1 MFQTEYN
8 RRFFP
13 RAQRQLRAIEFQ
25 NLVQGSMSV
34 EQYSA
39 RFMELAR
46 FALNLILDEE
56 SKAESFKNGLT
67 PRVKE
72 RVLYHEIKDYARLVE
87 VASLAER
94 GIRVLVAAYDMK
106 KRSKQHTSY
115 PAKRSAVG
123 SGSRPSV
130 GKSFPP
136 TRINQ
141 MTPCTKC
148 GKLHGGDCLTG
159 NTSCFKCGKT
169 RHFIIDFPMNIAG
182 GSKPQ

>member
-8 RRFFP
+8 RCFFP

-34 EQYSA
+34 DQYSA

-46 FALNLILDEE
+46 FALNLIPDEE
-56 SKAESFKNGLT
+56 SKAERFENGLN
-67 PRVKE
+67 PQVKE
-72 RVLYHEIKDYARLVE
+72 RVLCHEIKDYARLVE

-94 GIRVLVAAYDMK
+94 GIRESAAAYDMK
-106 KRSKQHTSY
+106 KQSKQQTSY
-115 PAKRSAVG
+115 PSKRSAVG

-136 TRINQ
+136 TRRNQ
-141 MTPCTKC
+141 TTPCTKC
-148 GKLHGGDCLTG
+148 GKSHRGDCRSG
-159 NTSCFKCGKT
+159 SASCFKCGKT
-169 RHFIIDFPMNIAG
+169 RHFI
-182 GSKPQ
+182 SVSL

>member
-1 MFQTEYN
+1 
-8 RRFFP
+8 
-13 RAQRQLRAIEFQ
+13 
-25 NLVQGSMSV
+25 MSV

-46 FALNLILDEE
+46 FALNLIPDEK
-56 SKAESFKNGLT
+56 SKAERFKNGLT

-87 VASLAER
+87 VASLTER
-94 GIRVLVAAYDMK
+94 GIRELAAAYDMK
-106 KRSKQHTSY
+106 KRLKQQTPY

-123 SGSRPSV
+123 SGSIPSV

-148 GKLHGGDCLTG
+148 GKLHGGDYQTG
-159 NTSCFKCGKT
+159 SMSCFKCGKT
-169 RHFIIDFPMNIAG
+169 GHFIRDFPMNIAG
-182 GSKPQ
+182 GSKPQGGGSQ